1 MLYLKP
7 KKLKSYFIA
16 LFSSFWLFGC
26 GQLEDIF
33 DNASEEDIAAL
44 IQDAKAIATEKGWI
58 TGDKGN
64 LIASIPE
71 GYSKDDYRLF
81 GLEFLPECSVKQNFH
96 LQPLA
101 L

>member
-7 KKLKSYFIA
+7 KKLTSYLIA
-16 LFSSFWLFGC
+16 LFSSLWLLGC
-26 GQLEDIF
+26 GQLEGIF

-64 LIASIPE
+64 LIAAIPE
-71 GYSKDDYRLF
+71 GYNKDQYRLF
-81 GLEFLPECSVKQNFH
+81 GLEFLPGELVCVYIFQEFF
-96 LQPLA
+96 
-101 L
+101 